1 MRCYFV
7 AFSGLSEDSRVGM
20 QAMKI
25 NAKLGGVNW
34 GLSRPPF
41 PWVAKPFIA
50 FGASVSHS
58 GEDVNLI
65 AV

>member
-1 MRCYFV
+1 M
-7 AFSGLSEDSRVGM
+7 L

-25 NAKLGGVNW
+25 NSKLGGVNW
-34 GLSRPPF
+34 GFSRPLI

-58 GEDVNLI
+58 G
-65 AV
+65 ACQHKS

>member
-1 MRCYFV
+1 M
-7 AFSGLSEDSRVGM
+7 LSVPSKPAEHIVLVL

-25 NAKLGGVNW
+25 NMKLGGVNW
-34 GLSRPPF
+34 GFNKPLF

-58 GEDVNLI
+58 G
-65 AV
+65 ARQH